1 MAGNSKRFSDAGY
14 KLPKFF
20 LKIGKTTLIE
30 NVLNTYNDNDE
41 FYLIFNNSQKRKYLE
56 KILNLKKLK
65 KKMNISFI
73 EDHNKGPVFSI
84 ISANYKFYNSKVLI
98 AYNDF
103 LVDWDY
109 KKFLRVAEGYDGSIV
124 SFKGFHPSSYTGTLY
139 CYLKSKNNLI
149 TNLREKKSFTKKPY
163 AEPASVGIYYF
174 DNFKL
179 FLDNAERLNSKKNL
193 LINNELY
200 VSQIYLEY
208 IKQKKNILDFNV
220 NNFISLGTPREYE
233 LFLYWKEFFQNE

>member
-1 MAGNSKRFSDAGY
+1 
-14 KLPKFF
+14 
-20 LKIGKTTLIE
+20 
-30 NVLNTYNDNDE
+30 
-41 FYLIFNNSQKRKYLE
+41 
-56 KILNLKKLK
+56 
-65 KKMNISFI
+65 MNISFI

-139 CYLKSKNNLI
+139 CYFKSKNNLI

-163 AEPASVGIYYF
+163 TEPASVGIFILIILNYF
-174 DNFKL
+174 
-179 FLDNAERLNSKKNL
+179 
-193 LINNELY
+193 
-200 VSQIYLEY
+200 
-208 IKQKKNILDFNV
+208 
-220 NNFISLGTPREYE
+220 
-233 LFLYWKEFFQNE
+233 